1 MLHGY
6 LAFATLL
13 FGIGLYGLL
22 QRRSL
27 VAMLIAIELMIAA
40 ISVNI
45 VALTT
50 LAGRDATLGPV
61 VVLIIVGVL
70 VFIVGHLGNTALG
83 LIGGGLQS
91 LRLQYV
97 EFFTKFY
104 KGGGRKYNPFGMIKR
119 FTED

>member
-40 ISVNI
+40 ISVNV

-61 VVLIIVGVL
+61 VVLFIVGVAAAE
-70 VFIVGHLGNTALG
+70 TAIAL
-83 LIGGGLQS
+83 S
-91 LRLQYV
+91 LFVAIHRESTSIDV
-97 EFFTKFY
+97 ESLSEL
-104 KGGGRKYNPFGMIKR
+104 KG
-119 FTED
+119 

>member
-6 LAFATLL
+6 LAFSTLL

-40 ISVNI
+40 VSVNV

-50 LAGRDATLGPV
+50 LAGRDATMGQV
-61 VVLIIVGVL
+61 VALILVGVAAAE
-70 VFIVGHLGNTALG
+70 TAIAL
-83 LIGGGLQS
+83 S
-91 LRLQYV
+91 LFVAIHRESTSIDV
-97 EFFTKFY
+97 ETLSEL
-104 KGGGRKYNPFGMIKR
+104 KG
-119 FTED
+119 